1 MKQKKWISKA
11 ISLITSILLI
21 ILGILAICSR
31 DNFAWALGII
41 SGIFLMAVGAV
52 SIIYA
57 VVIKKMILGS
67 GWLILQG
74 VLAIVLGIVLC
85 TIRDAT
91 VSIISFVL
99 ATWLVIRGV
108 SKMWGSSTL
117 RRFKVSTWW
126 LTLLLGALYFILGLM
141 LYIFQSVANN
151 VIVILI
157 GSFFIVSGLLNLI
170 ELFDESKR
178 EKREEHIIRTV
189 HNSIK
194 NDIDH
199 IDIDFTKDDK
209 N

>member
-41 SGIFLMAVGAV
+41 SGIFLMAVGVV

-178 EKREEHIIRTV
+178 EKREENIIRTV